1 MYRPIAFLFGLLVIG
16 CQSTPRQVE
25 KLSLEEKKKRLEK
38 LRQELL
44 RLQAQIT
51 ELEQAIAAED
61 TTYAQG
67 RKTPVGFTVLRPRP
81 FTAYF
86 QFQGS
91 VDNRQVVNLSAKVP
105 APVTRIYVQEG
116 QSVVAGQLLLEQDAE
131 VLRKNLAELR
141 TRLEL
146 ARTLYEKQK
155 RLYEEGIG
163 AEVQYLTAKNNKEA
177 LEAALATL
185 EEQIRNTQIRAPF
198 AGQVDAISARV
209 GELLSPG
216 LPAIRLMSAGQW
228 EVRAEVPE
236 SFASATSVGK
246 PVEVYVPDLNLAF
259 ASRIAAVSRNISPL
273 SRTFTVTVRDI
284 PAQTQALLRPNMT
297 AYVRL
302 PQNQIPAAL
311 VVPVDAV
318 QFQDTTAFVYIARG
332 ERARRLRVTILG
344 TEKGEVALAGP
355 LQPGDTV
362 ITTGASLLT
371 EGQLIQLVAEG
382 GL

>member
-51 ELEQAIAAED
+51 DLEQAIAAED